1 MWAAAQDRMT
11 DTVRDTFPQ
20 AAVYDP
26 SGSATPF
33 VGIFDEAHQTVES
46 GGDGPALTTTRP
58 MIEVKLADLA
68 DLGIT
73 PHVRASLSIGA
84 VTYEIY
90 DVQPDGSGMARLLL
104 TQRS

>member
-1 MWAAAQDRMT
+1 MWAAALDRMT
-11 DTVRDTFPQ
+11 DTVRDTFPT

-33 VGIFDEAHQTVES
+33 VGIFDEAHQTVETT
-46 GGDGPALTTTRP
+46 GDGPALSTSRP

-68 DLGIT
+68 DLGVT
-73 PHVRASLSIGA
+73 PTNRGTLSIGA

-104 TQRS
+104 TRRW